1 MRAAVLTCAL
11 AVAVALGAL
20 AGCPGTQDPP
30 GGDHDATIDGAT
42 DAGVDAPVT
51 PTCANPIPTC
61 THTFR
66 YGGAGA
72 SIAVRGDFAA
82 DGWTTGAA
90 MARVG
95 DHWEATVPVTDQQV
109 VVYKLFVDGQW
120 LTDPANPRTTPDGFG
135 GRNSVLRH
143 DCDACPP
150 RPTLD
155 WRDAT
160 LYFVMVDRFFD
171 GDPGNNAPLGL
182 EAPADYQG
190 GDLVGLKQKIESGY
204 FDQLGVNALWLTSP
218 LDNANN
224 RGRGSDGHDYS
235 GYHGYWPRDLEQV
248 EDKIGTEAELKA
260 VIAAAHAHGI
270 NVILDYVMNHVHSE
284 SPTYAAH
291 NDWFWPNANGHGG
304 DCVCGGGCDWEND
317 FDRKRCWFTS
327 YLPDFDFR
335 NGDARRWSVANAV
348 AWAKRVGA
356 DGFRLDAVKHIE
368 DSWLLDLRARLDGEV
383 EWDQIFYLVG
393 ETFTGERDLIKY
405 YVRPD
410 TMLDGQFDFPLR
422 ANILATVLRRAGSM
436 QDLAGFLASNDTYYG
451 AGAVMSTFIGNHDVP
466 RVIGFAEDQPLYGS
480 DWDDG
485 KARAWSNRP
494 GLPTSSRP
502 FERLAVAYTLLFTS
516 PGVPLIY
523 YGDEVGLPGGGD
535 PDNRRFMPWSGLS
548 VDQTNLRT
556 ALSKLTRVRRDHAA
570 LRRGTRTILGSSPH
584 TLVYEMQSPGDD
596 VYVALN
602 RDDTS
607 QAAGGLPPGDY
618 DDLVGGG
625 TVHAP
630 LSIPPRTG
638 LVLRAR

>member
-1 MRAAVLTCAL
+1 MRSLLL
-11 AVAVALGAL
+11 AVVVAACTTL
-20 AGCPGTQDPP
+20 AGCPGEQDPP
-30 GGDHDATIDGAT
+30 GGDHDATIDAST
-42 DAGVDAPVT
+42 DAGVDAPIQ

-61 THTFR
+61 TRTFR
-66 YGGAGA
+66 YAGAGA
-72 SIAVRGDFAA
+72 SVALRGDFAA
-82 DGWTTGAA
+82 DGWTAGAT
-90 MARVG
+90 MTRVG
-95 DHWEATVPVTDQQV
+95 DHWEATIPVADQQV

-135 GRNSVLRH
+135 GRNSVVRH

-171 GDPGNNAPLGL
+171 GKPVNNAPLGL
-182 EAPADYQG
+182 EAPADYEG
-190 GDLVGLKQKIESGY
+190 GDLVGVRQKIDSGY

-218 LDNANN
+218 LDNADG

-248 EDKIGTEAELKA
+248 ESKIGTEAELKA
-260 VIAAAHAHGI
+260 LIDAAHAHGI
-270 NVILDYVMNHVHSE
+270 NVILDYVMNHVHDE
-284 SPTYAAH
+284 SPVYAAH
-291 NDWFWPNANGHGG
+291 RDWFWPNDNGHGG
-304 DCVCGGGCDWEND
+304 DCVCGGGCNWED
-317 FDRKRCWFTS
+317 PFDRKRCWFTS

-335 NGDARRWSVANAV
+335 NDAARRWSVDNAV
-348 AWAKRVGA
+348 TWAKRVGA

-368 DSWLLDLRARLDGEV
+368 DAWLTDLRARLSGEV
-383 EWDQIFYLVG
+383 QWDQVFYLVG

-436 QDLAGFLASNDTYYG
+436 TDLAGFLASNDTFYG
-451 AGAVMSTFIGNHDVP
+451 PGAVMSTFIGNHDVP

-494 GLPTSSRP
+494 TLPSSSRP
-502 FERLAVAYTLLFTS
+502 FERVAVAYTLLFTS

-523 YGDEVGLPGGGD
+523 YGDEIGLPGGGD
-535 PDNRRFMPWSGLS
+535 PDNRRFMPWSGLTA
-548 VDQTNLRT
+548 DQLALRDT
-556 ALSKLTRVRRDHAA
+556 IAKLIHVRKDHPA
-570 LRRGTRTILGSSPH
+570 LRRGTRTILGSAQH
-584 TLVYEMQSPGDD
+584 TLVYEMQSAGDD
-596 VYVALN
+596 VFVALN
-602 RDDTS
+602 RDDAA
-607 QAAGGLPPGDY
+607 QPAGGLPAGTY
-618 DDLVGGG
+618 DDLVHGG
-625 TVHAP
+625 TLTAP
-630 LSIPPRTG
+630 LQIPARTG
-638 LVLRAR
+638 LVLRPH